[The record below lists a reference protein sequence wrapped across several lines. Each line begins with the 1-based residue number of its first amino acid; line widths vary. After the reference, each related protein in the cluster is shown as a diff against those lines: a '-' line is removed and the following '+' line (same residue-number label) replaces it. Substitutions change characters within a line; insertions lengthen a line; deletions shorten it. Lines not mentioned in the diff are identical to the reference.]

1 MSSLVMVAGERPFR
15 LEKSRLGN
23 LTLHCVFGENR
34 EASFSRNLVMVRAVI
49 EARCACQELTGKA
62 KAIPENCRP
71 RELSVLAR
79 IEMPQRAAPSTDV
92 LSPAIALCNKL

>member
-1 MSSLVMVAGERPFR
+1 
-15 LEKSRLGN
+15 
-23 LTLHCVFGENR
+23 
-34 EASFSRNLVMVRAVI
+34 MVRAVI